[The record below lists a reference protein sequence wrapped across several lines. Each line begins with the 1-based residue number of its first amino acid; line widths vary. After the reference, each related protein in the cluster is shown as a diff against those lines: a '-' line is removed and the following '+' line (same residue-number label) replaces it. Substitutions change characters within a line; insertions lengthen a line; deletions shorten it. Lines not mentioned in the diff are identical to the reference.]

1 MSSIPDIRQAGR
13 QRPAAGPLRLRLRRL
28 LSRLLRPVVRTVKAL
43 RIRRDFRD
51 FKGRSSWRSNR
62 GLFTPVRLL
71 SYGGALLL
79 LLWLIWA
86 LYVVVRRGSDGLPVD
101 LEARCQQASF
111 SCGTLA
117 GALVPVLSI
126 AVASAI
132 FLVFRLRHVRRPY
145 VRRAQHN
152 ARDVVPSAGSIIG
165 DVVGRDELCNVI
177 IDDVRDPHTR
187 RPHVIVGGVGAGKTA
202 LLVQLTKLLAERGA
216 VPVPVRLRDAQS
228 GLDFRELARRRFL
241 GEADQRLLSDTEGE
255 KVWRHLHKNQQVVVL
270 ADGLEEAL
278 IEGEPGKDRDN
289 LIRLAI
295 RQANADRLPLIIA
308 SRPHNLLR
316 ETEATIIELEPLS
329 EEAALEYVRP
339 TGSGN
344 DERRLDWIVE
354 TADVTEA
361 PLYLQITRQLHSAG
375 LMEYVSPGRE
385 DGRLDTRSVD
395 RAELRLRLLRTWTDA
410 LLAGH
415 VHRGLPLPL
424 KDRKASL
431 LQLSALA
438 CIGLKQDKLEV
449 KYEDFDA
456 LRSSTAEGEMIGQ
469 PKSRQSPLL
478 DTVEN
483 ELGHPLNIRLAA
495 TWGTQLG
502 LVEARGDAVR
512 FPHSIMQA
520 YLGSRLIDTAMKEE
534 KYLEEALKTPGR
546 ELLIALVMHSR
557 SKVAEARRHGAS
569 EAPVA
574 VPQPGADDQRLQAVL
589 CRAASE
595 RSDEKALDLYAAAL
609 EIDSVDPL
617 PRHEVIAA
625 ELRERWPHVSAPD
638 HRTLEEAKLNVVRR
652 FGDAARTVAEQGKL
666 RPARPASPAYRQL
679 YRIICLEGSY
689 PVRLAA
695 AQEIGAGG
703 DEAIAA
709 LADVLGPH
717 DNPDLPP
724 EPPAAGTRG
733 ARRLTLPAQPARR
746 KRNHRSGN
754 DAGRRQAD
762 IGRQAGPDRDEA
774 EERRWRELVARAWL
788 APLLVGSAT
797 PERTGDVRLNLR
809 QWLHLVQRQDSRRG
823 EGLSLEVALAQGFKN
838 AANRRP
844 RRSQTQLEAR
854 DYLVEQA
861 REMLRGTRFWFTR
874 LTLLHALCLAS
885 LPDDPSTR
893 PSGGSADDDPN
904 ALVNHWIAIPNTQ
917 QDHPFVVEARKLAVL
932 ALATRKP
939 ERFIWID
946 ESGVMSKVGS
956 LPSRPTSPRKHNLWI
971 PPSIGWAALHPR
983 AQQLVADVLV
993 LLNLAERGQPSD
1005 RDQRLHRTDQQHLP
1019 PCLTGDRSPL
1029 NPRRAA
1035 TVATWTPGTNC
1046 KHGCPFE
1053 LCPYPPTGEKSHRI
1067 ELSEAFCRRQEAL
1080 LRRGAVRR
1088 KTAPWQGALAGEL
1101 REFWRQ
1107 MGQRAQPS
1115 EAQHEEAGK
1124 RRWSRSHP
1132 PR

>member
-1 MSSIPDIRQAGR
+1 
-13 QRPAAGPLRLRLRRL
+13 
-28 LSRLLRPVVRTVKAL
+28 
-43 RIRRDFRD
+43 
-51 FKGRSSWRSNR
+51 
-62 GLFTPVRLL
+62 
-71 SYGGALLL
+71 
-79 LLWLIWA
+79 
-86 LYVVVRRGSDGLPVD
+86 VVVRRGSDGLPVD

-132 FLVFRLRHVRRPY
+132 FLLFRLRHVRRPY
-145 VRRAQHN
+145 VRRAKDN
-152 ARDVVPSAGSIIG
+152 ARDVVPSAGSIVG
-165 DVVGRDELCNVI
+165 EVVGRDELCNVI

-187 RPHVIVGGVGAGKTA
+187 RPHVVVGGVGAGKTA

-216 VPVPVRLRDAQS
+216 VPVPVRLRDAQR

-255 KVWRHLHKNQQVVVL
+255 KVWRHLHKNDQVVVL

-278 IEGEPGKDRDN
+278 IEGELGTDRDN

-316 ETEATIIELEPLS
+316 ETEATIVELEPLS

-339 TGSGN
+339 AGSGS

-354 TADVTEA
+354 TADVMEA

-375 LMEYVSPGRE
+375 LLEYLSPGR
-385 DGRLDTRSVD
+385 DAGRLDTRDVD

-410 LLAGH
+410 LVAGH
-415 VHRGLPLPL
+415 LHRSLPLPL

-431 LQLSALA
+431 HQLSALA
-438 CIGLKQDKLEV
+438 CIGLKQDKLQV

-456 LRSSTAEGEMIGQ
+456 LRGSSTAEEETTGQ

-495 TWGTQLG
+495 TWGAQLG
-502 LVEARGDAVR
+502 LVEARGDGVR

-520 YLGSRLIDTAMKEE
+520 YLGSRLIDAAMMEE
-534 KYLEEALKTPGR
+534 NYLEEALEKPGR

-557 SKVAEARRHGAS
+557 SKVAEARRHDAS

-574 VPQPGADDQRLQAVL
+574 VPQSTAGDRSLQALL
-589 CRAASE
+589 CRAASG

-609 EIDSVDPL
+609 EIDSVDSA

-625 ELRERWPHVSAPD
+625 ELHERWPHVSAPD

-652 FGDAARTVAEQGKL
+652 FGDAARTVAEQGKR
-666 RPARPASPAYRQL
+666 RPARPATPAYRQL
-679 YRIICLEGSY
+679 YRIICMEGSY

-703 DEAIAA
+703 DQAIAA

-717 DNPDLPP
+717 DNPDLPS
-724 EPPAAGTRG
+724 EPPTAGTRG
-733 ARRLTLPAQPARR
+733 TRLLNLPGLPTRR
-746 KRNHRSGN
+746 KASHGSGN

-762 IGRQAGPDRDEA
+762 VGSHSGHHRDEA

-788 APLLVGSAT
+788 APLLAGSAT
-797 PERTGDVRLNLR
+797 RGRSGDARLSLR
-809 QWLHLVQRQDSRRG
+809 QWLNFVQRQDSGRG

-844 RRSQTQLEAR
+844 RRSQAQLEAR

-861 REMLRGTRFWFTR
+861 KEMLRGSRFWFTR
-874 LTLLHALCLAS
+874 LTLLHTLCLAS
-885 LPDDPSTR
+885 LPDDPSGR
-893 PSGGSADDDPN
+893 SADAD
-904 ALVNHWIAIPNTQ
+904 ALVDHWIAVPKTQ
-917 QDHPFVVEARKLAVL
+917 QEHPFVVEARKLAVL
-932 ALATRKP
+932 ALATGKP

-956 LPSRPTSPRKHNLWI
+956 LPSSPTSPRKHNLWI
-971 PPSIGWAALHPR
+971 PPSTGWTALHPR

-993 LLNLAERGQPSD
+993 LLNLAERGVPSD
-1005 RDQRLHRTDQQHLP
+1005 RDQRLHSTDRQDLP

-1029 NPRRAA
+1029 KPRRAVG
-1035 TVATWTPGTNC
+1035 TVPSSIPGTNC
-1046 KHGCPFE
+1046 KSGCPFG
-1053 LCPYPPTGEKSHRI
+1053 LCPYPPGGEKSHRI

-1107 MGQRAQPS
+1107 MGQRAQTS
-1115 EAQHEEAGK
+1115 EAEDDEAGK
-1124 RRWSRSHP
+1124 RRRRRSHP
-1132 PR
+1132 AR